1 MVLPRAFSFARSLRS
16 DRLLP
21 ASGWVPRPHMSGAAA
36 LGARSWRDPAITP
49 ALRLDL
55 SGRAQPRP
63 TNGMAVAITVRNWTL
78 ASSGRLAM

>member
-1 MVLPRAFSFARSLRS
+1 MVLPLALSFARSL
-16 DRLLP
+16 L
-21 ASGWVPRPHMSGAAA
+21 ASSADHDGSVPRPHMSGAAA